1 MRVIDACCLQ
11 HMMEFDFVT
20 SHLHFMAYSMQEVRF
35 MLQSCAHCQFGCLLP
50 DEAKARLSVLHSHY
64 RLIALIAMTIII
76 QSVGEMFAFSHELSK
91 IRTRKY
97 LRCGSVIL
105 AAQSP
110 WEYRY
115 RAKTMWR
122 SCP

>member
-1 MRVIDACCLQ
+1 
-11 HMMEFDFVT
+11 
-20 SHLHFMAYSMQEVRF
+20 

-50 DEAKARLSVLHSHY
+50 DEAKAHLSVLHSRY
-64 RLIALIAMTIII
+64 RLIDLIAMTIII
-76 QSVGEMFAFSHELSK
+76 QSAGVMFAFSDELSK
-91 IRTRKY
+91 IRTRNC
-97 LRCGSVIL
+97 LRRGSVIL

-115 RAKTMWR
+115 RTKTMWR